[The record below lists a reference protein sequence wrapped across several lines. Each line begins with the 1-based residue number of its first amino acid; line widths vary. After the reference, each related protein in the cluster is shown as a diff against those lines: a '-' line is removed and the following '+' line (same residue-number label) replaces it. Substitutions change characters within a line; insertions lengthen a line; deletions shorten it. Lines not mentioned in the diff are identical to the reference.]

1 MGAAEEAVVTAFM
14 DAWGDGTQAEPD
26 VDTIL
31 PMFTEDAVWQL
42 WVPGGP
48 TLRGREEIRADIA
61 RQLGFA
67 THMRCGPIAVASN
80 DRQVFTER
88 VDQFTSNGI
97 QVAHHLVA
105 VFDISDDGHIA
116 AWREYFDPEDV
127 NRQLRAAAA
136 RSAPKDG
143 GAA

>member
-31 PMFTEDAVWQL
+31 SMFTEDVVWQL

-48 TLRGREEIRADIA
+48 TLRGREAIRADIA
-61 RQLGFA
+61 RQLRFA
-67 THMRCGPIAVASN
+67 THMRCGPIAVVSD
-80 DRQVFTER
+80 DRHVFTER
-88 VDQFTSNGI
+88 LDRFVSNGAQI
-97 QVAHHLVA
+97 DHYLVA
-105 VFDISDDGHIA
+105 VFDISDDGRIA

-136 RSAPKDG
+136 GAAQKDG
-143 GAA
+143 RSS

>member
-1 MGAAEEAVVTAFM
+1 MGAAEEAIVVAFLA
-14 DAWGDGTQAEPD
+14 AWGDGTQAEPD

-31 PMFTEDAVWQL
+31 SLFTDDAVWQL

-48 TLRGREEIRADIA
+48 TLHGRNEIKADIG

-67 THMRCGPIAVASN
+67 THMRCGPISIASN

-88 VDQFTSNGI
+88 LDQFVSKG
-97 QVAHHLVA
+97 VAIDHHLVA
-105 VFDISDDGHIA
+105 VFDISTDGRIA

-127 NRQLRAAAA
+127 NRQIRAAIAEQRED
-136 RSAPKDG
+136 RST
-143 GAA
+143 

>member
-1 MGAAEEAVVTAFM
+1 MGAAEEAVVAAFM
-14 DAWGDGTQAEPD
+14 AAWGDGTQAEPD

-48 TLRGREEIRADIA
+48 TLRGRDAIQADIG
-61 RQLGFA
+61 RQLAFA
-67 THMRCGPIAVASN
+67 THMRCGPTAVASN
-80 DRQVFTER
+80 ERQVFTER
-88 VDQFTSNGI
+88 LDRFISKGVQID
-97 QVAHHLVA
+97 HYLVA
-105 VFDISDDGHIA
+105 VFDISDDGRIA

-136 RSAPKDG
+136 SSAPKDG
-143 GAA
+143 RSP

>member
-1 MGAAEEAVVTAFM
+1 MGAVEEAVVSAFM
-14 DAWGDGTQAEPD
+14 SAWGDGTQAEPD

-31 PMFTEDAVWQL
+31 SMFAEDAVWQL

-48 TLRGREEIRADIA
+48 ILHGRDAIEADIW

-67 THMRCGPIAVASN
+67 THMRCGPIAMVSN

-88 VDQFTSNGI
+88 LDAFTSHGVRI
-97 QVAHHLVA
+97 DHHLVA
-105 VFDISDDGHIA
+105 VFDISEDGRIA

-127 NRQLRAAAA
+127 NRQLRAARAN
-136 RSAPKDG
+136 SAPEDG
-143 GAA
+143 RSS

>member
-14 DAWGDGTQAEPD
+14 AAWGDGTQTEPD
-26 VDTIL
+26 LNTIL
-31 PMFTEDAVWQL
+31 PMFTDDAVWQL

-48 TLRGREEIRADIA
+48 TLRGRGAIKADIG

-67 THMRCGPIAVASN
+67 THMRCGSIAMASN

-88 VDQFTSNGI
+88 VDRFISKGVQI
-97 QVAHHLVA
+97 DHHLVA
-105 VFDISDDGHIA
+105 VFDISVDGRIA

-127 NRQLRAAAA
+127 NRQIQAAGAA
-136 RSAPKDG
+136 RREDG
-143 GAA
+143 ST

>member
-31 PMFTEDAVWQL
+31 PM
-42 WVPGGP
+42 
-48 TLRGREEIRADIA
+48 
-61 RQLGFA
+61 
-67 THMRCGPIAVASN
+67 
-80 DRQVFTER
+80 FTER

-136 RSAPKDG
+136 SSAPKDG
-143 GAA
+143 GPA

>member
-1 MGAAEEAVVTAFM
+1 MGGAEEAVVSAFM
-14 DAWGDGTQAEPD
+14 SAWGDGTQAEPD

-31 PMFTEDAVWQL
+31 AMFTEDAVWQL

-48 TLRGREEIRADIA
+48 ILRGRDAIKADIR

-67 THMRCGPIAVASN
+67 THMRCGPISVVSN

-88 VDQFTSNGI
+88 LDRFTSRGVQI
-97 QVAHHLVA
+97 DHHLVA
-105 VFDISDDGHIA
+105 VFDISDDGRIE

-127 NRQLRAAAA
+127 NRQIRAAGAN
-136 RSAPKDG
+136 SAPKDG
-143 GAA
+143 RSS

>member
-1 MGAAEEAVVTAFM
+1 MGAAEEAVVAAFM
-14 DAWGDGTQAEPD
+14 SAWGDGTQAEPD

-31 PMFTEDAVWQL
+31 SLFTEDAVWQL

-48 TLRGREEIRADIA
+48 VLRGRDAIRADIG

-67 THMRCGPIAVASN
+67 THMRCGPIAVVSN

-88 VDQFTSNGI
+88 LDRFASRGVQID
-97 QVAHHLVA
+97 HHLVA
-105 VFDISDDGHIA
+105 VFDISDDGRIA

-127 NRQLRAAAA
+127 NRQLRAAGAN
-136 RSAPKDG
+136 SAPEGDRP
-143 GAA
+143 A